1 MPVHCQKAAAMQ
13 ASFSIDSAFGFSL
26 SEKSPNKTSQP
37 PDGTLHGSGSL
48 ETGLSPSNALLAS
61 TAMATFKAS
70 ASPDCDITNCAVDV
84 NDPDIPGF
92 VDASNG
98 GDLNEQVPQLSP
110 FKRPEALCPPKSRT
124 ATFYSNYQQ
133 QATYEKAVQLTQV
146 TKREE
151 GGWIYQLRNGTLK
164 AVMKDRDRQREDGE
178 DNDTIVLGK
187 PPTIKGAKVVGTFHV
202 HRGYSGGV
210 DSEPSGYEYE
220 ENGYRYSAGDYAINR
235 EQEVPGLLLA
245 KAAGGKY
252 ETLYGPDRGY
262 MYEGLP
268 VRCR

>member
-1 MPVHCQKAAAMQ
+1 
-13 ASFSIDSAFGFSL
+13 
-26 SEKSPNKTSQP
+26 
-37 PDGTLHGSGSL
+37 
-48 ETGLSPSNALLAS
+48 
-61 TAMATFKAS
+61 
-70 ASPDCDITNCAVDV
+70 
-84 NDPDIPGF
+84 
-92 VDASNG
+92 
-98 GDLNEQVPQLSP
+98 
-110 FKRPEALCPPKSRT
+110 
-124 ATFYSNYQQ
+124 
-133 QATYEKAVQLTQV
+133 
-146 TKREE
+146 
-151 GGWIYQLRNGTLK
+151 
-164 AVMKDRDRQREDGE
+164 MKDRDRQREDGE
-178 DNDTIVLGK
+178 DNDHIVLGK

-245 KAAGGKY
+245 KAAGGIY